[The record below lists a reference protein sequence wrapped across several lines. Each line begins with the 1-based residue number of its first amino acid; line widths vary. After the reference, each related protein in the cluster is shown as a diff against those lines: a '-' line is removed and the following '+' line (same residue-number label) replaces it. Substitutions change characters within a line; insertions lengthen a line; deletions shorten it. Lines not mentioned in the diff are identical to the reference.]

1 LTKGENDDI
10 MKKRS
15 SKRGTIML
23 TSGKKRF
30 FAMIIVILLLAMS
43 FTSCGFEEETQM
55 AKEVCTNFLDGVL
68 KDDFL
73 MAYSSFDD
81 IISGSDF
88 AEFWDYVCDI
98 MENSKSY
105 EIEELGWEFT
115 NYEGVDLF
123 ASSFEVV
130 TDDGKVIQFIV
141 YIDGEGLYGINAYD
155 STPFVE
161 STKWV
166 SVVNVVM
173 TVISLVLCV
182 VTIWMI
188 IDVAKRKIRNK
199 VLWILLVLFGF
210 WFEAAIGFEA
220 GYFDFNFGISLL
232 FKSAKAYTINSAEA
246 IGARIAIPIG
256 TIIYFFLRKTLSEQD
271 KIADERIIA
280 AREAAEAEAR
290 AAAEAEAKAKA
301 EAEQAALEEA
311 AVEAESAEEKTEE
324 NNEDQ

>member
-1 LTKGENDDI
+1 
-10 MKKRS
+10 
-15 SKRGTIML
+15 ML

-55 AKEVCTNFLDGVL
+55 AKEVCTNFLDWVL

-73 MAYSSFDD
+73 LAYSLFDD
-81 IISGSDF
+81 IVSGSDF

-115 NYEGVDLF
+115 NHEGVDLF
-123 ASSFEVV
+123 TSSFEVV

-141 YIDGEGLYGINAYD
+141 YIDAEGLYGMDAYD

-166 SVVNVVM
+166 GVVNVVM
-173 TVISLVLCV
+173 TVISLVLFV

-256 TIIYFFLRKTLSEQD
+256 TIIYFFLRKTLSAQD

-301 EAEQAALEEA
+301 EAEQAALEKA
-311 AVEAESAEEKTEE
+311 AVEAEPAEEAPAEEPEEEKTEE

>member
-1 LTKGENDDI
+1 
-10 MKKRS
+10 
-15 SKRGTIML
+15 ML

-30 FAMIIVILLLAMS
+30 FVMIIVVLLLAMS

-55 AKEVCTNFLDGVL
+55 AKEVCTNFLDWVL

-73 MAYSSFDD
+73 MAYSLFDD
-81 IISGSDF
+81 NVSGSDF

-141 YIDGEGLYGINAYD
+141 YIDGEGLYGMDAYD

-166 SVVNVVM
+166 SVVNIVM
-173 TVISLVLCV
+173 TVISLVLFV

-199 VLWILLVLFGF
+199 VLWILLILFGF

-232 FKSAKAYTINSAEA
+232 FKAAKAYTINSVEA

-256 TIIYFFLRKTLSEQD
+256 TIIYFFLRKTLSAQD

-280 AREAAEAEAR
+280 AREAAEAEA
-290 AAAEAEAKAKA
+290 KAKA
-301 EAEQAALEEA
+301 EAEQAALAEATVEDEPAEEA
-311 AVEAESAEEKTEE
+311 PIEEPAEEKTEE
-324 NNEDQ
+324 NNDEQ

>member
-1 LTKGENDDI
+1 
-10 MKKRS
+10 
-15 SKRGTIML
+15 ML

-30 FAMIIVILLLAMS
+30 FVMIIVILLLAMS
-43 FTSCGFEEETQM
+43 FTSCGFEEETQK

-73 MAYSSFDD
+73 MAYSLFDD
-81 IISGSDF
+81 IVSGSDF

-123 ASSFEVV
+123 TSSFEVV

-141 YIDGEGLYGINAYD
+141 YIDGEGLYGMDAYD

-173 TVISLVLCV
+173 TVISLVLFV

-246 IGARIAIPIG
+246 IGVRIAAPIG
-256 TIIYFFLRKTLSEQD
+256 TIVYFFIRKSLSAREE
-271 KIADERIIA
+271 AIA
-280 AREAAEAEAR
+280 AREAAEAEAK
-290 AAAEAEAKAKA
+290 AAAEAEQA
-301 EAEQAALEEA
+301 ELAEA
-311 AVEAESAEEKTEE
+311 AVEAEPAEEAPTEEPAEEKIEEKTEE
-324 NNEDQ
+324 NNEEL

>member
-1 LTKGENDDI
+1 
-10 MKKRS
+10 
-15 SKRGTIML
+15 ML

-73 MAYSSFDD
+73 MAYSLFDD
-81 IISGSDF
+81 IVSGSDF

-123 ASSFEVV
+123 TSSFEVV

-141 YIDGEGLYGINAYD
+141 YIDGEGLYGMDAYD

-173 TVISLVLCV
+173 TVISLVLFV

-199 VLWILLVLFGF
+199 VLWILLILFGF
-210 WFEAAIGFEA
+210 WFEAAIGFET

-256 TIIYFFLRKTLSEQD
+256 TIIYFFLRKTLSAQD

-290 AAAEAEAKAKA
+290 AAAEAE
-301 EAEQAALEEA
+301 QAALEKA
-311 AVEAESAEEKTEE
+311 AVEAEPADEAPSEEPEEE

>member
-1 LTKGENDDI
+1 
-10 MKKRS
+10 
-15 SKRGTIML
+15 ML

-55 AKEVCTNFLDGVL
+55 AKEVCTNFLDWVL

-73 MAYSSFDD
+73 MAYSLFDD
-81 IISGSDF
+81 IVSGSDF

-123 ASSFEVV
+123 TSSFEVV

-141 YIDGEGLYGINAYD
+141 YIDGEGLYGMDAYD

-166 SVVNVVM
+166 SVVNIVM
-173 TVISLVLCV
+173 TVISLVLFV

-188 IDVAKRKIRNK
+188 IDVANRKIRNK
-199 VLWILLVLFGF
+199 VLWILLILFGV

-232 FKSAKAYTINSAEA
+232 FKTAKAYTINSVEA

-256 TIIYFFLRKTLSEQD
+256 TIIYFFLRKTLSAQD

-280 AREAAEAEAR
+280 AREAAEAEA
-290 AAAEAEAKAKA
+290 KAKA
-301 EAEQAALEEA
+301 EAEQAALAEA
-311 AVEAESAEEKTEE
+311 TVEAEPAEEASIEEPAEEKTEE
-324 NNEDQ
+324 NNDEQ

>member
-1 LTKGENDDI
+1 
-10 MKKRS
+10 
-15 SKRGTIML
+15 
-23 TSGKKRF
+23 
-30 FAMIIVILLLAMS
+30 MIIVILLLAMS

-55 AKEVCTNFLDGVL
+55 AKEVCTNFLDWVL

-73 MAYSSFDD
+73 MAYSLFDD
-81 IISGSDF
+81 IVSGSDF

-123 ASSFEVV
+123 TSSFEVV

-141 YIDGEGLYGINAYD
+141 YIDGEGLYGMDAYD

-166 SVVNVVM
+166 SVVNIVM
-173 TVISLVLCV
+173 TVISLVLFV

-199 VLWILLVLFGF
+199 VLWILLILFGV

-232 FKSAKAYTINSAEA
+232 FKTAKAYTINSVEA

-256 TIIYFFLRKTLSEQD
+256 TIIYFFLRKTLSAQD

-280 AREAAEAEAR
+280 AREAAEAEA
-290 AAAEAEAKAKA
+290 KAKA
-301 EAEQAALEEA
+301 EAEQAVLAEA
-311 AVEAESAEEKTEE
+311 TVEAEPAEEAPIEEPAEEKTEE
-324 NNEDQ
+324 NNDEQ

>member
-1 LTKGENDDI
+1 
-10 MKKRS
+10 
-15 SKRGTIML
+15 ML

-30 FAMIIVILLLAMS
+30 FVMIIVVLLLAMS

-55 AKEVCTNFLDGVL
+55 AKEVCTNFLDWVL
-68 KDDFL
+68 KDDFQ
-73 MAYSSFDD
+73 MAYSLFDD
-81 IISGSDF
+81 NVSGSDF

-141 YIDGEGLYGINAYD
+141 YIDGEGLYGMDAYD

-166 SVVNVVM
+166 SVVNIVM
-173 TVISLVLCV
+173 TVISLVLFV

-199 VLWILLVLFGF
+199 VLWILLILFGF

-232 FKSAKAYTINSAEA
+232 FKAAKAYTINSVEA

-256 TIIYFFLRKTLSEQD
+256 TIIYFFLRKTLSAQD

-280 AREAAEAEAR
+280 AREAAEAEA
-290 AAAEAEAKAKA
+290 KAKA
-301 EAEQAALEEA
+301 EAEQAALAEATVEDEPAEEA
-311 AVEAESAEEKTEE
+311 PIEEPAEEKTEE
-324 NNEDQ
+324 NNDEQ